1 MSTVARG
8 GGGRGGRGRGHSTGV
23 WRGSSSNTR
32 GGLDGAS
39 ADAGD
44 RPAFG
49 AKKRGGGA
57 QSRGGSARNTGG
69 SHAQELDAEG
79 NPKKTTFVPLNKY
92 GVLFNSTPHA
102 KDDYHDRFLYLQAAQ
117 PSWRKQLQNQG
128 LMNPD
133 GQMKLSDSV
142 KLIGRCNDMC
152 PEYERVRRI
161 DQKDFKRPE
170 CTPDTEHLD
179 YGDRKPD
186 ESRMVKAF
194 TRSSAG
200 ADVELVIDI
209 RNPAACLKT
218 VNYLF
223 KRLDNE
229 GFDYL
234 HAWIWDR
241 TRSVRKD
248 LRTQVVEKRNDIQTL
263 LTCLEASARFYL
275 LSMHQMAR
283 SEKEDYSHQQDME
296 QFNQTLTTLRER
308 YDDNRRAG
316 ITSDNEAEFVA
327 YRLILASLY
336 ANNQLEN
343 ELHGLP
349 SDLRHNK
356 RVLTAIDIFK
366 AAKSAFNFGSDKGW
380 VQAQANWKKFWDLI
394 KSSSVS
400 YLMACAAEVGFNRV
414 RHVILDSI
422 WHAYRKGPRGDISVD
437 AWTTD
442 KLKDVLAMDNDK
454 DAVKLC
460 ELFGFH
466 FERSAHGR
474 TYLDIAKLG
483 NSNRSIGVP
492 HSIKPQVFSQSLVES
507 KRHNRAFSAVIQGM
521 TVQQAKTSGLLV
533 DPSKARPDG
542 EDSLFVPEKPNIFAQ
557 KSNGITTNGAS
568 DSSPFIS
575 PFNPPSQPPSAGSL
589 PNPFGNGT
597 ITKTTPQAQSAQ
609 ANAAPAFSG
618 GWPSAGV
625 FEADTNPIKFA
636 STSTASANVNP
647 FAAAAASFPP
657 QSTTPAS
664 TPPSSFTFGT
674 NAFPGPPGPSS
685 NVQAAARI
693 SQANEQPASDIPKP
707 FVFPGLP
714 ALDEKLRGE
723 QQVEP
728 SNTPAVSPPQPDAVA
743 GAAERQKAEEEARQ
757 AVRKQKEERRRQ
769 EHEEQDRKVREA
781 QQAREA
787 EQRRQREEEQDQ
799 LRKQQERE
807 LGAKQERERLI
818 REEQQRA
825 QQQEQERLARM
836 RQRETVFN
844 ALTTN
849 IMLSE
854 EEGLLY
860 QYLENTVK
868 NVVEEVTMEMQ
879 TQQRRAREA
888 AEKEKRQRVFA
899 RAVFSRWVAQVQK
912 KKRNAKARERR
923 KRLKAQREQSF
934 GSEGKAVSPRSAAG
948 SLESTDQHNGAS
960 TKPINNGSQPP
971 ARRARRTQERHSQA
985 TNDQNARAEAAAPP
999 RTAPTPPM
1007 RNSTAPVTMANGQPL
1022 HVRSYSEAY
1031 RNSAAPMDRTETDW
1045 FKFRAMGID
1054 PSKHR
1059 KRSFDS
1065 ATDEEPKEDVEA
1077 KRVRRSGSDAS
1088 SVLQPA
1094 PESEVPAKLLTIEER
1109 LARIRAAK
1117 QSLRTSATGSPP
1129 VNGTTPSNKRSPLN
1143 GRSSLLIAQ
1152 ARHLIT
1158 KSPTSKHPS
1167 PAVHDFGRSVPNLST
1182 SISSFRQSS
1191 FGRSSFDRS
1200 SFGKSVDATQGNK
1213 PAYWGRA
1220 SRFVPQHLYGKGPE
1234 AIRAYRDQYINSQNS
1249 TPQARSTELLAL
1261 SSPIL
1266 TQLSYVPQPDYTQ
1279 PPYSEDGSANGVDLV
1294 DVDAEDNVAGDT
1306 EEDSF
1311 DGDDE
1316 ELEEG
1321 EDEDKDVDNPS
1332 QFDTYPGDHDEDEY
1346 TEEEEQNFAQPGS
1359 SFGGIGPGATQD
1371 DAIEL
1376 SD

>member
-8 GGGRGGRGRGHSTGV
+8 GGGRGRSRGHSTGI

-39 ADAGD
+39 TEAGD
-44 RPAFG
+44 KPAFG

-57 QSRGGSARNTGG
+57 QNRGASARATGG

-79 NPKKTTFVPLNKY
+79 KPKKITFVPLNKY
-92 GVLFNSTPHA
+92 GAVFNSTPHA
-102 KDDYHDRFLYLQAAQ
+102 KADYHDRFLYLQAAQ
-117 PSWRKQLQNQG
+117 PSWRKQLQDQG

-170 CTPDTEHLD
+170 CTPETEYLE
-179 YGDRKPD
+179 YGDRIPD

-229 GFDYL
+229 GFDHL

-275 LSMHQMAR
+275 LSMHQMAQ

-336 ANNQLEN
+336 ANSQLEN
-343 ELHGLP
+343 ELHSLP

-366 AAKSAFNFGSDKGW
+366 AAKSAFDFGSDKGW

-394 KSSSVS
+394 KSSGVS

-437 AWTTD
+437 AWTID
-442 KLKDVLAMDNDK
+442 KLKGVLAMDEDK

-466 FERSAHGR
+466 FERNAHGQ

-483 NSNRSIGVP
+483 NSNKSIGVP

-507 KRHNRAFSAVIQGM
+507 KRYNRAFSAIIQGM
-521 TVQQAKTSGLLV
+521 TVQQAKTSNLLV
-533 DPSKARPDG
+533 DPSITLMAD
-542 EDSLFVPEKPNIFAQ
+542 ENSLFIPESTTAKPNVFAQ
-557 KSNGITTNGAS
+557 KPNRITTNDTSSLSPCA
-568 DSSPFIS
+568 SPFTTS
-575 PFNPPSQPPSAGSL
+575 SQPSSTVPST
-589 PNPFGNGT
+589 NPFGNSP
-597 ITKTTPQAQSAQ
+597 IAKAIPQSQPAQ
-609 ANAAPAFSG
+609 ANTASAFTG
-618 GWPSAGV
+618 GWPSPGV
-625 FEADTNPIKFA
+625 FDAAKNTIKFA
-636 STSTASANVNP
+636 PTPTASANANP
-647 FAAAAASFPP
+647 FATAAASLPL
-657 QSTTPAS
+657 QSTNPAS
-664 TPPSSFTFGT
+664 TPPNSFTFGSD
-674 NAFPGPPGPSS
+674 ASPVSQGLPLD
-685 NVQAAARI
+685 VQATPRVG
-693 SQANEQPASDIPKP
+693 QASERSALDTPKP

-714 ALDEKLRGE
+714 ALDAKLRSE
-723 QQVEP
+723 QQTGL
-728 SNTPAVSPPQPDAVA
+728 STTPARLPPQPSSVTGD
-743 GAAERQKAEEEARQ
+743 AERQQAEEEARQ
-757 AVRKQKEERRRQ
+757 AVLKQKKERRRQ
-769 EHEEQDRKVREA
+769 EQEEQERKAREA

-787 EQRRQREEEQDQ
+787 EQQR
-799 LRKQQERE
+799 QQEEKQRHFRE
-807 LGAKQERERLI
+807 QQEQELRAKQERERLI
-818 REEQQRA
+818 QEEQQRL
-825 QQQEQERLARM
+825 QQQEQERLART
-836 RQRETVFN
+836 RERETAYS
-844 ALTTN
+844 ALTSN
-849 IMLSE
+849 IMLNGE
-854 EEGLLY
+854 DGLLY
-860 QYLENTVK
+860 QFLENTVK
-868 NVVEEVTMEMQ
+868 NVVEEVATEVQ
-879 TQQRRAREA
+879 TWRRRAREA
-888 AEKEKRQRVFA
+888 AEKEERHQVFA
-899 RAVFSRWVAQVQK
+899 RAVFARWVAQVQR
-912 KKRNAKARERR
+912 KKRDAKARERR
-923 KRLKAQREQSF
+923 KRLKAQREQLVDDK
-934 GSEGKAVSPRSAAG
+934 GEAVSATLAAG
-948 SLESTDQHNGAS
+948 SAVSTDQPNGAS
-960 TKPINNGSQPP
+960 TTSINGQPT
-971 ARRARRTQERHSQA
+971 ARRARRTQERHTRA
-985 TNDQNARAEAAAPP
+985 TIDQTAHAKVAAPP
-999 RTAPTPPM
+999 QAAPTLPA
-1007 RNSTAPVTMANGQPL
+1007 RDLTAPVTMNEHAL

-1031 RNSAAPMDRTETDW
+1031 QRSTAPIDRTETDW
-1045 FKFRAMGID
+1045 FKLRAMGID

-1065 ATDEEPKEDVEA
+1065 ATDEEPKDDAEA
-1077 KRVRRSGSDAS
+1077 KRVRRSSSNAS
-1088 SVLQPA
+1088 LVLQPPLPPEA
-1094 PESEVPAKLLTIEER
+1094 PFKPLTIEER

-1117 QSLRTSATGSPP
+1117 QAFTTSGSASPSVTGATPCNRRSSLT
-1129 VNGTTPSNKRSPLN
+1129 

-1152 ARHLIT
+1152 ARDLIAESPSAKHL
-1158 KSPTSKHPS
+1158 P
-1167 PAVHDFGRSVPNLST
+1167 PAVHDFGRSVPNLGT

-1191 FGRSSFDRS
+1191 FG
-1200 SFGKSVDATQGNK
+1200 KSVGAAQGNK

-1234 AIRAYRDQYINSQNS
+1234 AIRAYRDQYVNSPGS
-1249 TPQARSTELLAL
+1249 TPRTLGLEPLAL
-1261 SSPIL
+1261 SSPIPA
-1266 TQLSYVPQPDYTQ
+1266 QFSYVAQPGYTQ
-1279 PPYSEDGSANGVDLV
+1279 PPYSEDGSASGVDLV

-1316 ELEEG
+1316 EMESSEG
-1321 EDEDKDVDNPS
+1321 EDEDEDEDENVDNPT
-1332 QFDTYPGDHDEDEY
+1332 QFGAYTGEYDEDEY

-1359 SFGGIGPGATQD
+1359 SFGGVGPGATQD